1 LPLIPDKNVIRGM
14 ESLDDAGVYK
24 LSDDLAI
31 IQTIDFF
38 TPIVDDPYDFG
49 QIAVANALSDVYA
62 MGGKPLTAMN
72 VVCFPIKKLDISVL
86 KDTLKGGIDKMKEA
100 GVTLVGGHSIDD
112 AELKYG
118 LSVTGIV
125 HPERLVTNSGAKV
138 GDKLILTKPLGTGII
153 STALKAGK
161 SSKETTAKVTKYM
174 AALNKKASELMQD
187 VGVHACT
194 DITGFG
200 FLGHA
205 CQLAQNSQVGIKIN
219 FSSVPL
225 FTEVEEFARAGLC
238 PGGLHRNREFYGKMV
253 EFSKQVPDYIQDI
266 LFDPQ
271 TSGGLLISLAP
282 ETAEP
287 LVKKL
292 HKAGVP
298 EAAIVGEVISK
309 PMGKILVE

>member
-1 LPLIPDKNVIRGM
+1 MPDKNVIRGM

-72 VVCFPIKKLDISVL
+72 VACFPINKLDISVL
-86 KDTLKGGIDKMKEA
+86 KDILKGGIDKMKEA

-118 LSVTGIV
+118 LSVTGTV
-125 HPERLVTNSGAKV
+125 HPERLVTNSGAKT

-161 SSKETTAKVTKYM
+161 VSKETVAKMTKYM
-174 AALNKKASELMQD
+174 VALNKKASELMQE

-200 FLGHA
+200 LLGHA
-205 CQLAQNSQVGIKIN
+205 CQLAHNSQVGIKIN
-219 FSSVPL
+219 PSSVPV
-225 FTEVEEFARAGLC
+225 FAEVEEFAKAGFC

-253 EFSKQVPDYIQDI
+253 EFSKQIPDYIKDI

-271 TSGGLLISLAP
+271 TSGGLLISLPSEEADL
-282 ETAEP
+282 
-287 LVKKL
+287 LVGRLK
-292 HKAGVP
+292 KAGIL
-298 EAAIVGEVISK
+298 EAAVVGEVIGK
-309 PMGKILVE
+309 PAGKIIVE

>member
-1 LPLIPDKNVIRGM
+1 M

-72 VVCFPIKKLDISVL
+72 VVCFPTKKLDISVL
-86 KDTLKGGIDKMKEA
+86 KDILKGGIDKMKEA

-118 LSVTGIV
+118 LSVTGTV
-125 HPERLVTNSGAKV
+125 HPEHLVTNSGAKV

-161 SSKETTAKVTKYM
+161 AEKETTAKMTKCM
-174 AALNKKASELMQD
+174 ATLNKRASELMQE

-205 CQLAQNSQVGIKIN
+205 CQLAQNSQVGIKVN
-219 FSSVPL
+219 SGSVPIL
-225 FTEVEEFARAGLC
+225 TEAREFAKKGLC
-238 PGGLHRNREFYGKMV
+238 PGGLGRNREFYGKIV
-253 EFSKQVPDYIQDI
+253 EFSNQIPDYIQDI

-282 ETAEP
+282 EKADL
-287 LVKKL
+287 LVGRL
-292 HKAGVP
+292 QKAGVQD
-298 EAAIVGEVISK
+298 AAIIGEIISK

>member
-1 LPLIPDKNVIRGM
+1 M
-14 ESLDDAGVYK
+14 ESLDNAGVYK

-38 TPIVDDPYDFG
+38 TPIVDDSYDFG
-49 QIAVANALSDVYA
+49 QITVANALSDVYA

-72 VVCFPIKKLDISVL
+72 VVCFPINKLDISIL
-86 KDTLKGGIDKMKEA
+86 KEILIGGIDKMKEA

-125 HPERLVTNSGAKV
+125 HPKRLVTNAGAKV
-138 GDKLILTKPLGTGII
+138 GDKLILTKPLGTGIT

-161 SSKETTAKVTKYM
+161 VSKETVVKMTKYM
-174 AALNKKASELMQD
+174 AALNKKASELMQELE
-187 VGVHACT
+187 VHACT

-200 FLGHA
+200 LLGHA
-205 CQLAQNSQVGIKIN
+205 CQLARNSQVGINVNSGSIPVFK
-219 FSSVPL
+219 
-225 FTEVEEFARAGLC
+225 EVEEFAKAGLC
-238 PGGLHRNREFYGKMV
+238 PGGLHRNKEFYGKMV
-253 EFSKQVPDYIQDI
+253 EFSRQIPDYIKNI

-282 ETAEP
+282 EDAEL
-287 LVKKL
+287 LVGKL
-292 HKAGVP
+292 KKAGVP
-298 EAAIVGEVISK
+298 DSAMIGEVISK
-309 PMGKILVE
+309 PLGKIIIG

>member
-1 LPLIPDKNVIRGM
+1 M

-72 VVCFPIKKLDISVL
+72 VVCFPTKKLDISIL
-86 KDTLKGGIDKMKEA
+86 KDILKGGIDKMMEA

-125 HPERLVTNSGAKV
+125 HPKRLVTNAGAKV

-161 SSKETTAKVTKYM
+161 TSKETIAKVTKYM
-174 AALNKKASELMQD
+174 ASLSKKASELMQEL
-187 VGVHACT
+187 GANACT

-205 CQLAQNSQVGIKIN
+205 CQLAQNSHVGIKV
-219 FSSVPL
+219 SSGSVPV
-225 FTEVEEFARAGLC
+225 FAEVENFAKAGLF
-238 PGGLHRNREFYGKMV
+238 PGGLRRNREFYGKMV
-253 EFSKQVPDYIQDI
+253 AFSKQVPDYIQDI

-282 ETAEP
+282 EDAEL
-287 LVKKL
+287 LVSRLK
-292 HKAGVP
+292 KAGIP

-309 PMGKILVE
+309 PLGKIIVE

>member
-1 LPLIPDKNVIRGM
+1 M

-24 LSDDLAI
+24 LSDDMAI

-72 VVCFPIKKLDISVL
+72 VVCFPIKKLDISIL
-86 KDTLKGGIDKMKEA
+86 KDMLKGGIDKMKEA

-118 LSVTGIV
+118 LSVTGTV
-125 HPERLVTNSGAKV
+125 HPERLVTNSGAKA

-161 SSKETTAKVTKYM
+161 VSKQTAAKMTKYM
-174 AALNKKASELMQD
+174 ATLNKKASELMQE

-200 FLGHA
+200 LLGHA
-205 CQLAQNSQVGIKIN
+205 CQIAQNSQVGIKV
-219 FSSVPL
+219 SSGSIPV
-225 FTEVEEFARAGLC
+225 FTEVEGFARAGLC
-238 PGGLHRNREFYGKMV
+238 PGGLHRNRDFYGKLV
-253 EFSKQVPDYIQDI
+253 EFSKQVPDYTQDI
-266 LFDPQ
+266 LFDAQ
-271 TSGGLLISLAP
+271 TSGGLLIVLTP
-282 ETAEP
+282 ETAE
-287 LVKKL
+287 LLMSKL
-292 HKAGVP
+292 QKAGVQD
-298 EAAIVGEVISK
+298 ATIIGEIISK
-309 PMGKILVE
+309 PRGKIFVG